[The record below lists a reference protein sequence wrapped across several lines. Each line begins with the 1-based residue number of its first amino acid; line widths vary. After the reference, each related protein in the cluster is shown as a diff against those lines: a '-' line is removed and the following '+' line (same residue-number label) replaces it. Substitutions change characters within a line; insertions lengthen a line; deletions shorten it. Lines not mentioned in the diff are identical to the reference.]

1 MVDWDEIGIGD
12 KACQN
17 PPELTEHD
25 LFVYRWYQNCPLH
38 ESYLVREFNL
48 LPDLISNLDL
58 DPNEKLLFIRKLEM
72 IYKTHL
78 KIRMEKAEKEGTG
91 NAES

>member
-1 MVDWDEIGIGD
+1 MDWDEIGEGD

-38 ESYLVREFNL
+38 ESYLVRGFNL
-48 LPDLISNLDL
+48 LPDMIADL
-58 DPNEKLLFIRKLEM
+58 ELNPDEKLLFLKKLEM
-72 IYKTHL
+72 IYQAHL
-78 KIRMEKAEKEGTG
+78 SIQIEKADKEGKE
-91 NAES
+91 NA